1 MESGAWK
8 RVAERVRVRRDDELG
23 LSQEQLAAKAD
34 IGTATIR
41 KIETAAQDRYNRS
54 TLRQLTRAL
63 GWTPDSIDRIL
74 EGQDPEPAGEDA
86 PPASEEM
93 ARLRNELQAL
103 RDEVAE
109 MKSRQS
115 S

>member
-23 LSQEQLAAKAD
+23 LSQEQLAAKAGV
-34 IGTATIR
+34 GTATIR

-54 TLRQLTRAL
+54 TLRSLSQAL
-63 GWTPDSIDRIL
+63 GWAPQGIHELL
-74 EGQDPEPAGEDA
+74 EGNEPS
-86 PPASEEM
+86 PAEAKGPSAAAEM
-93 ARLRNELQAL
+93 ARLREELAAL

>member
-23 LSQEQLAAKAD
+23 LSQEQLAAKAGV
-34 IGTATIR
+34 GTATIR

-54 TLRQLTRAL
+54 TLRSVSQAL
-63 GWTPDSIDRIL
+63 DWTPEGIHDLL
-74 EGQDPEPAGEDA
+74 EGRDPKPAE
-86 PPASEEM
+86 ASGPSAADEM
-93 ARLRNELQAL
+93 AKLREELQAL

-109 MKSRQS
+109 MRSRQRS
-115 S
+115 